1 MAIGRNILE
10 LEEKLGYHFKDLSH
24 LERALTHSS
33 YTNEQ
38 RSKGITVVPNERLEF
53 LGDAVIEIVISEY
66 LYNNYSKYREGALT
80 KMRQHLV
87 CEKTLAKIAAELELG
102 QYINL
107 GHGEELT
114 NCRQRPKILADTLEA
129 VIAAIYIDSKGVR
142 GEPHKGVVYKLFSPI
157 FESDSMTRKTDYKTM
172 LQQLIEQDGS
182 AILEYV
188 VTDESGPDHNKMFTV
203 IALINNNKVGEGV
216 AKSKR
221 QAEMQAAKMALSL
234 FGVVTK

>member
-10 LEEKLGYHFKDLSH
+10 LEEKLGYHFRDLSH

-38 RSKGITVVPNERLEF
+38 RSKGITVIPNERLEF

-66 LYNNYSKYREGALT
+66 LYDNYRKYREGALT

-107 GHGEELT
+107 GHGEEIT

-129 VIAAIYIDSKGVR
+129 VVAAIYIDSKGVG
-142 GEPHKGVVYKLFSPI
+142 GEPHKEAVHRLFAPM
-157 FESDSMTRKTDYKTM
+157 FESETMLHKTDYKTM

-182 AILEYV
+182 SILEYV
-188 VTDESGPDHNKMFTV
+188 VTDETGPDHNKLFTV
-203 IALINNNKVGEGV
+203 IALINNNKVGEGTG
-216 AKSKR
+216 KTKR
-221 QAEMQAAKMALSL
+221 QAEMHAAKMALSL
-234 FGVVTK
+234 FGVV